1 MRARLRKPEP
11 ARNCENDIVAEKTV
25 FDFVPAVIGLC
36 GVAVGWWVTHG
47 SAVRTREVEALREQL
62 RSLYG
67 PLHFLTSQNGEL
79 WKLHEKVD
87 AARAKFFEGRKG
99 DLNPESIEA
108 LTKAHLKTID
118 LKNTYAQRGID
129 NNKRIM
135 ELLEKNWH
143 LVDAGDVGAMAEF
156 QVDYIR
162 YSVESRENTADIPLN
177 VLMELGAVVVGR
189 ENLRN
194 CAKATFERK
203 RARLTKLNGVSEG
216 V

>member
-1 MRARLRKPEP
+1 
-11 ARNCENDIVAEKTV
+11 VTEKTV
-25 FDFVPAVIGLC
+25 LDFVPALIGFSA
-36 GVAVGWWVTHG
+36 VAVGWWVTHR
-47 SAVRTREVEALREQL
+47 SAVRAREVEALREQL

-99 DLNPESIEA
+99 DLAPESIEA
-108 LTKAHLKTID
+108 FSKAHLKTID
-118 LKNTYAQRGID
+118 LKNTYAQRGIE

-143 LVDAGDVGAMAEF
+143 LIDAGDVGAMAEF

-177 VLMELGAVVVGR
+177 VLMELGSVVVGR

-194 CAKATFERK
+194 CAKASFERK
-203 RARLTKLNGVSEG
+203 RARLTKLTGVSEG